1 MLSIFVPLKIMVTKT
16 RKTNRKEELRDLIL
30 DAALKV
36 FVEEGLEHLSIR
48 RIAEIIGYSPTTIYL
63 YFNDKN
69 HLLFELCE
77 LGFLRMAEMNNNLSA
92 IQNPLERLHRM
103 GENYIKFGLEH
114 PAYYDLMFNQAGPME
129 RLATMDNSEWD
140 SGDKALAQ
148 LKEIIVE
155 CIEQGIIRK
164 GDIDVIAMAVWGTVH
179 GLISLRVCKRFDKL
193 VDASEVVQTMHR
205 SLEWLIQSIYI
216 SEKRKKQ
223 S

>member
-1 MLSIFVPLKIMVTKT
+1 MVTKT

-114 PAYYDLMFNQAGPME
+114 PAYYDLMFNQEGPME
-129 RLATMDNSEWD
+129 RLAIMDNAEWN
-140 SGDKALAQ
+140 SGDRAFAE
-148 LKEIIVE
+148 LKEIISD
-155 CIEQGIIRK
+155 CIEQGMIRK
-164 GDIDVIAMAVWGTVH
+164 GDTNTIAMAVWGMVH
-179 GLISLRVCKRFDKL
+179 GLVSLRVCKRFDKL
-193 VDASEVVQTMHR
+193 IDAENVVQTLHS